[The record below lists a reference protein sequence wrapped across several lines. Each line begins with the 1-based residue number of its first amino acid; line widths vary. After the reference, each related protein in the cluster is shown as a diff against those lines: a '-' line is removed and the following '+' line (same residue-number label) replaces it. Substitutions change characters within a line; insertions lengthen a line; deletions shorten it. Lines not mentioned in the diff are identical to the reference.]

1 MPPSRT
7 LLLLLLSLL
16 TRVSTIHW
24 QENFVKYPSF
34 ICAQQKFA
42 QCTKPTSRLCLHLNK
57 PSQNKFELIRK
68 KLEGIGVFPKDIEE
82 TFVKGTGKGG
92 QKVNKTN
99 NCVMIRYDSGKG
111 EKIVI
116 KCHKYRCLQKNRIYA
131 RELLYDKITSI
142 RDNLEDA
149 IIHEIEKEKRR
160 VLKPTDREKR
170 ESINYKKRRSEVKSN
185 RQKSFRYEDDI
196 G

>member
-7 LLLLLLSLL
+7 LLLLLLNFLIC
-16 TRVSTIHW
+16 VSTIQW
-24 QENFVKYPSF
+24 EEKLVKYPSF
-34 ICAQQKFA
+34 ICAEQKFA
-42 QCTKPTSRLCLHLNK
+42 PWNKPTSRLRLHVNK
-57 PSQNKFELIRK
+57 SYQNKFELISK

-82 TFVKGTGKGG
+82 TFIKGTGKGG

-99 NCVMIRYDSGKG
+99 NCVMIRYASGEG
-111 EKIVI
+111 EKIII
-116 KCHKYRCLQKNRIYA
+116 KCHKHRCLQKNRIYA
-131 RELLYDKITSI
+131 RELLYDKITSV

-149 IIHEIEKEKRR
+149 ITHEIEKEKRR

-185 RQKSFRYEDDI
+185 RQKNFRYEDDI